1 MSAFS
6 EDVTT
11 VFSDAQ
17 MCGRSSGSEVAIHGM
32 RMFQEKNSDAVI
44 LVNAANT
51 FNNLNQKVLL
61 HNIKFIYPE
70 IATYVKYCYL
80 VPARLFVSGRLEFT
94 SREGST
100 QGDRLSMAIYAIGI
114 TPMLDMMLVAL
125 QNDLDMP
132 NKLIG

>member
-44 LVNAANT
+44 LVNAANA

-70 IATYVKYCYL
+70 IATYVNNCYL

-114 TPMLDMMLVAL
+114 TPMLDMMLIAL